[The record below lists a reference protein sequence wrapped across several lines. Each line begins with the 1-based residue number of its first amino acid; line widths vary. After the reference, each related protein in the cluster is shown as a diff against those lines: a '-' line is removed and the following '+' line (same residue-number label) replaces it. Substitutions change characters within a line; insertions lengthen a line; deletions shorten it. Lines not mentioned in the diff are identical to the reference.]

1 MHPNLHHGGW
11 SFVNQRTSPCQATFG
26 HGLCANDPVDK
37 PHLGAIT
44 EKSRAQDSVDMVEIM
59 FGADVMEDHVCI
71 MANVNTN
78 SPLLVDRVVS
88 EAIQVYSLA
97 DRRWL

>member
-1 MHPNLHHGGW
+1 
-11 SFVNQRTSPCQATFG
+11 
-26 HGLCANDPVDK
+26 
-37 PHLGAIT
+37 
-44 EKSRAQDSVDMVEIM
+44 MVEIM

-88 EAIQVYSLA
+88 EASKSILLA